1 MIGSSG
7 WRLGTEGGRII
18 RAMLATDIVTAART
32 WRPAEYGDRRAA
44 KIDDPLVEPLWTGPR
59 VLALVSRGS
68 ASMSDADGD
77 PVEDR
82 EDLLD
87 ELVEASQG
95 ATILLEGVLTAEPL
109 QGVEEVASRETVPIP
124 DARQMASQ
132 MIVGDRALRKG
143 QLDERLDDVR
153 RRLADDP
160 GTDVAFVAID
170 LLWIDDQSIC
180 DVPLLERKRVLESV
194 LRESRVI
201 RVGTYVRPP
210 IDGWIGAW
218 RIFGLRR
225 ISFKGANSRYVP
237 GAKNREWAQ
246 AEIPRR

>member
-1 MIGSSG
+1 
-7 WRLGTEGGRII
+7 
-18 RAMLATDIVTAART
+18 MLATDIVTAART

-44 KIDDPLVEPLWTGPR
+44 DIDDALIEPLWTGPR
-59 VLALVSRGS
+59 VLALVSGGS
-68 ASMSDADGD
+68 ASMTDADGV
-77 PVEDR
+77 PIEGR
-82 EDLLD
+82 GELLD
-87 ELVEASQG
+87 ALVEASRG
-95 ATILLEGVLTAEPL
+95 VTLLLEGVLTPEPL
-109 QGVEEVASRETVPIP
+109 QGVEDVASRESLPIP
-124 DARQMASQ
+124 DARQIATQ
-132 MIVGDRALRKG
+132 MIVGDRAQRKG

-160 GTDVAFVAID
+160 GTDVAFVAVD

-194 LRESRVI
+194 LRESEMI

-218 RIFGLRR
+218 RMFGFRR